1 MSLTIPMTTLALPQR
16 TSKPRRRGLTM
27 VIDTGLPTRQL
38 DSILDSHADLVDVVK
53 LGWGTC
59 LVTSDLDRKLDMLR
73 SHGVD
78 FYFGGTLFE
87 KFVLQQRFDGF
98 RELLRA
104 HGCRYVEVSNGT
116 LPMTSE
122 QKAVYIREL
131 SSEFT
136 VYAEVGFKDPAR
148 SAALSPEEWVRQV
161 QADLAA
167 GAQTVILEARESG
180 RSGIGGT
187 DGKPQTAVI
196 DELVSEVDASR
207 LLFEAP
213 TRELQTYLIEQLGA
227 NVNLGNIPADGIVN
241 LETMR
246 LGLRADTFYS
256 AL

>member
-1 MSLTIPMTTLALPQR
+1 MSLTIPMSTLSLPQR
-16 TSKPRRRGLTM
+16 TSKPRQRGLTM

-38 DSILDSHADLVDVVK
+38 DAILDSHADLVDVVK

-59 LVTSDLDRKLDMLR
+59 LVTGDLDRKLDMLR

-78 FYFGGTLFE
+78 YYFGGTLFE
-87 KFVLQQRFDGF
+87 KYVLQQRFDGF
-98 RELLRA
+98 LELLRA
-104 HGCRYVEVSNGT
+104 HRCRYVEVSNGT
-116 LPMTSE
+116 LPMTSD
-122 QKAVYIREL
+122 QKAVFIDKL
-131 SSEFT
+131 STEF
-136 VYAEVGFKDPAR
+136 VVLAEVGFKDPAR
-148 SAALSPEEWVRQV
+148 SAALSPDEWVRQV

-167 GAQTVILEARESG
+167 GAHTVILEARESG
-180 RSGIGGT
+180 RSGIGGS

-196 DELVSEVDASR
+196 EQLVADVDPSK

-246 LGLRADTFYS
+246 LGLRADTFFS
-256 AL
+256 AV